1 MGDMGLLAQEL
12 SDAVIAA
19 NKRLDSQ
26 FVQAMCNKDV
36 EGAMACFLGSSDL
49 VVLLYGKLLR
59 GPAAVRQFLTE
70 MFSNARA
77 VRGEINEVTH
87 WSLGETVFAV
97 GTATYEFEALD
108 GTKSTLKECW
118 TDARQKVAGKWVYVL
133 DHATQIA

>member
-1 MGDMGLLAQEL
+1 MGDLGLLAQEL
-12 SDAVIAA
+12 KDAVIAA
-19 NKRLDSQ
+19 NRRLDSQ
-26 FVQAMCNKDV
+26 FVRAMCSKDV
-36 EGAMACFLGSSDL
+36 EGAMACFIDSPDL
-49 VVLLYGKLLR
+49 VVMLYGRLLR

-70 MFSNARA
+70 MFSNTRR
-77 VRGEINEVTH
+77 VQGEINEVTH

-133 DHATQIA
+133 DHATEIA